1 MPKEAKKKAQPKP
14 KKPKLEELREQL
26 GAKKQELSNLSPQ
39 LTKDLA
45 AAVEKRSFAV
55 QRAQS
60 QAATNIKSHDRK
72 KKEAVAAAGERFKS
86 YRSELQKDYDQTTSD
101 AKAVL
106 VEGTKTAKKEL
117 EAECD
122 VARDKFNEP
131 AEGIFKSRVNE
142 LELADKSY
150 KKKIADLKSKEI
162 EARREANE
170 EIDGLETQIKFEV
183 SKQKKAINKK
193 TKDKVVEAPA

>member
-131 AEGIFKSRVNE
+131 AEGIFKSIKHE
-142 LELADKSY
+142 LHTHDPELVA
-150 KKKIADLKSKEI
+150 
-162 EARREANE
+162 
-170 EIDGLETQIKFEV
+170 KFEPIMARLYARHDYNEYGGADRLIF
-183 SKQKKAINKK
+183 SRM
-193 TKDKVVEAPA
+193 